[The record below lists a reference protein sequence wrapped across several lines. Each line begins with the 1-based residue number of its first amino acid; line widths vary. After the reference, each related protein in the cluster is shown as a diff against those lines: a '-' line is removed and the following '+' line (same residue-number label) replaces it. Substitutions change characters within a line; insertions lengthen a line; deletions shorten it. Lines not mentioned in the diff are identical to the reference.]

1 MTMQVVTDIWGL
13 SLTPTILLIAAILI
27 VVDFFIPS
35 DIPTHISYVLIC
47 LLVLINVQAHFLI
60 KIIFS
65 LLTWFSLVAF
75 HYYVWRAIVQKF
87 VNNIIAPD
95 RYRSSIDGIV
105 GSHGKI
111 REIDGNKMV
120 AVKGDLWPCREAHT
134 LEDGDSIIVIS
145 QNDGELEIKKY

>member
-1 MTMQVVTDIWGL
+1 MQVVTDIWGL

-27 VVDFFIPS
+27 VIDFFIPS
-35 DIPTHISYVLIC
+35 DIPTHIAYILIC

-60 KIIFS
+60 KIIFA

-87 VNNIIAPD
+87 TNNIIAPD

-105 GSHGKI
+105 GCHGTI

-120 AVKGDLWPCREAHT
+120 SVKGDLWPCRDAQT

>member
-1 MTMQVVTDIWGL
+1 MQVVTDIWGL

-27 VVDFFIPS
+27 VIDFFIPS
-35 DIPTHISYVLIC
+35 DIPTHIAYILIC

-60 KIIFS
+60 KIIFA
-65 LLTWFSLVAF
+65 LLAWFSLVAF

-87 VNNIIAPD
+87 ANNIIAPD

-105 GSHGKI
+105 GCHGTI
-111 REIDGNKMV
+111 REIDGNKM
-120 AVKGDLWPCREAHT
+120 ASVKGDLWPCRDAQT